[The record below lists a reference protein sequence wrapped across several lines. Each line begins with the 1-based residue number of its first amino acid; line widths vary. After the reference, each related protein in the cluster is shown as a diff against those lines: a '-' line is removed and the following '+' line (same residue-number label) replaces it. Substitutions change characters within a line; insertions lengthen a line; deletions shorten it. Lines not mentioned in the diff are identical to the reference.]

1 MTTRRQQHR
10 RQARKEVA
18 DGTGTVSHFLV
29 YGHWK
34 IRSTDMFAWRSR
46 HPQPT

>member
-18 DGTGTVSHFLV
+18 DGTGTVSHHRVF
-29 YGHWK
+29 GPWK
-34 IRSTDMFAWRSR
+34 IRPTAMFAGRSR